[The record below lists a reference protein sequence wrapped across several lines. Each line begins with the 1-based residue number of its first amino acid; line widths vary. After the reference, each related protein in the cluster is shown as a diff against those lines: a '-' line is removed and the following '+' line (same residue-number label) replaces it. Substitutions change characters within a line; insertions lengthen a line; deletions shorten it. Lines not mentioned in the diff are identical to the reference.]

1 MKKPI
6 IGITAS
12 HDLKSGSL
20 SMSQSYT
27 KAVQKSGAVPIILPL
42 TLDETECRQLAETL
56 DGLLFTGGPDIHPFL
71 FGEDTLEG
79 CGDRSPL
86 RDQTELALF
95 SAVYQQK
102 KPVLGVCRGTQL
114 INIALGG
121 DIYQDIGSQLPERH
135 PIAHRQPFHLS
146 NPSHRVTLEPDSLLA
161 RIFKETNIEVN
172 SAHHQ
177 AVRAVSPIL
186 CVCGRSADGIIEAV
200 EQREYPFLIGVQ
212 WHPEMLADTY
222 SHASR
227 LFEAFVRACR
237 PGS

>member
-12 HDLKSGSL
+12 HDLKSGNL
-20 SMSQSYT
+20 RMAQSYVS
-27 KAVQKSGAVPIILPL
+27 AIQNSGAVPLILPL
-42 TLDETECRQLAETL
+42 TLEEGECRQLAGTL
-56 DGLLFTGGPDIHPFL
+56 DGFLFTGGPDVHPFL
-71 FGEDTLEG
+71 FGEDTMEG

-86 RDQTELALF
+86 RDQTELTLF

-121 DIYQDIGSQLPERH
+121 DIYQDLGSQLPGRL

-146 NPSHRVTLEPDSLLA
+146 NPSHRVALETDSLLA
-161 RIFKETNIEVN
+161 QISGETRIETN

-177 AVRAVSPIL
+177 AVRNTAAALS
-186 CVCGRSADGIIEAV
+186 VCGRTADGVIEAV
-200 EQREYPFLIGVQ
+200 EQRDYPFLIGVQ

-237 PGS
+237 SVS